1 MNDTNVVVLK
11 GRLTKGAELKQTTN
25 GHYLATFSIAVNET
39 FKNAKG
45 EHSTRANYFDCTL
58 FGNFSKTIHQYLT
71 KGREV
76 CITGRLRQDKWTSSD
91 GKTYSKV
98 DVIIK
103 ELELMRTPSD
113 KALPEQEPQ
122 EQEEIPQF

>member
-11 GRLTKGAELKQTTN
+11 GRLTKGADLKQTTN

-39 FKNAKG
+39 LKNEKG

-98 DVIIK
+98 DVIVK
-103 ELELMRTPSD
+103 ELELMRTPAD
-113 KALPEQEPQ
+113 KALPEKEPP
-122 EQEEIPQF
+122 ELEESPQF